1 MTSPNGDPVWVSVAS
16 PLPGDLSADGR
27 GAQDVALGDSV
38 AVLIQTGQLP
48 GFTETVRGVMTSV
61 RDALDT
67 HRPDVLTVEF
77 GIEIN
82 IRTGKVLSVLAEG
95 GGTAHVK
102 VAATW
107 QETAARQVASGVQG
121 G

>member
-1 MTSPNGDPVWVSVAS
+1 MWVSVAS
-16 PLPGDLSADGR
+16 PALEDSGSDGR
-27 GAQDVALGDSV
+27 GAQDVGFGGPV
-38 AVLIQTGQLP
+38 AAVFEAGRLP

-61 RDALDT
+61 REALDA
-67 HRPDVLTVEF
+67 HRPDALTVEF

-95 GGTAHVK
+95 GGTAHIRVT
-102 VAATW
+102 ATW
-107 QETAARQVASGVQG
+107 QDKAGGSVAAAVEG